1 MIRSVLIANRGEI
14 AVRIIRACRDLKI
27 RSVLVYSTA
36 DKDSLGVSLADQ
48 AICIGPP
55 ATAQSY
61 LNKKNIIAAA
71 CLARCDAI
79 HPGVGF
85 LSENADFARDVEH
98 AGLIFIGPKSETI
111 ALLGNKVAARA
122 TALECNLPITPGSSE
137 EIRDLDDAISTA
149 ERIGYPIILK
159 AACGGGG
166 RGMRI
171 VYEKKDLANALQ
183 IAKKEALAFFGDASV
198 HMERYLENPRHLE
211 IQLLADGQGTVV
223 HLGERDCSVQKNH
236 QKLLEESP
244 SPILT
249 EEMRTR
255 MCQDSVKLFEKLGYR
270 GAGTVEYLVEGNQ
283 YYFMEVNARLQVE
296 HPVSELVSGLDLV
309 KAQIEIA
316 SGKKLTI
323 TQDDVRLKGYA
334 LECRINGKSAGT
346 ITDLNFPLGPH
357 VRIDSHLLP
366 NSVLSPYYD
375 PLIAKIIVH
384 SPNRDQGLATMLRA
398 LSEVR
403 IEGIE
408 TNLEEQKLL
417 ISSVEFGSGR
427 FGTDLYVKLWEKQEK
442 KSRGK

>member
-1 MIRSVLIANRGEI
+1 MIRSILIANRGEI
-14 AVRIIRACRDLKI
+14 AVRIIRACRDLGL
-27 RSVLVYSTA
+27 RSVLAYSTA
-36 DKDSLGVSLADQ
+36 DKLSLAYQLADE
-48 AICIGPP
+48 AVCIGPP

-71 CLARCDAI
+71 CLCRCDAI

-85 LSENADFARDVEH
+85 LSENADFAREVEH
-98 AGLIFIGPKSETI
+98 AGLVFIGPRSETI

-122 TALECNLPITPGSSE
+122 TALGCGLPITPGSSE
-137 EIRDLDDAISTA
+137 EIKDLDDALATA
-149 ERIGYPIILK
+149 ESIGYPIILK

-171 VYEKKDLANALQ
+171 VFEKKALANALQ

-198 HMERYLENPRHLE
+198 HMERYLQNPRHLE
-211 IQLLADGQGTVV
+211 IQLLSDGQGTVL

-249 EEMRTR
+249 QEMRER
-255 MCQDSVKLFEKLGYR
+255 MCSDSVKLFQKLGYR
-270 GAGTVEYLVEGNQ
+270 GAGTVEYLVEGGH

-296 HPVSELVSGLDLV
+296 HPVSELVSGIDLV
-309 KAQIEIA
+309 KAQIGIA
-316 SGKKLTI
+316 SGKPLTL
-323 TQDDVRLKGYA
+323 TQEDVRLSGYS

-346 ITDLNFPLGPH
+346 ITKLNFPLGPH
-357 VRIDSHLLP
+357 VRIDSHLVA

-384 SPNRDQGLATMLRA
+384 CPDRDQGIATMLRA
-398 LSEVR
+398 LSEVV
-403 IEGIE
+403 IEGID

-417 ISSVEFGSGR
+417 IGSIQFRSGR
-427 FGTDLYVKLWEKQEK
+427 FGTDLYTKICETEENTH
-442 KSRGK
+442 GK

>member
-1 MIRSVLIANRGEI
+1 
-14 AVRIIRACRDLKI
+14 
-27 RSVLVYSTA
+27 
-36 DKDSLGVSLADQ
+36 
-48 AICIGPP
+48 
-55 ATAQSY
+55 
-61 LNKKNIIAAA
+61 
-71 CLARCDAI
+71 
-79 HPGVGF
+79 
-85 LSENADFARDVEH
+85 
-98 AGLIFIGPKSETI
+98 
-111 ALLGNKVAARA
+111 
-122 TALECNLPITPGSSE
+122 
-137 EIRDLDDAISTA
+137 
-149 ERIGYPIILK
+149 
-159 AACGGGG
+159 
-166 RGMRI
+166 MRI

-384 SPNRDQGLATMLRA
+384 TPNRDQGLATMLRA

>member
-149 ERIGYPIILK
+149 ERIEI
-159 AACGGGG
+159 G
-166 RGMRI
+166 R
-171 VYEKKDLANALQ
+171 A
-183 IAKKEALAFFGDASV
+183 
-198 HMERYLENPRHLE
+198 
-211 IQLLADGQGTVV
+211 
-223 HLGERDCSVQKNH
+223 
-236 QKLLEESP
+236 
-244 SPILT
+244 
-249 EEMRTR
+249 
-255 MCQDSVKLFEKLGYR
+255 
-270 GAGTVEYLVEGNQ
+270 
-283 YYFMEVNARLQVE
+283 
-296 HPVSELVSGLDLV
+296 
-309 KAQIEIA
+309 
-316 SGKKLTI
+316 
-323 TQDDVRLKGYA
+323 
-334 LECRINGKSAGT
+334 
-346 ITDLNFPLGPH
+346 H
-357 VRIDSHLLP
+357 V
-366 NSVLSPYYD
+366 
-375 PLIAKIIVH
+375 
-384 SPNRDQGLATMLRA
+384 
-398 LSEVR
+398 
-403 IEGIE
+403 
-408 TNLEEQKLL
+408 
-417 ISSVEFGSGR
+417 
-427 FGTDLYVKLWEKQEK
+427 
-442 KSRGK
+442 